1 MKSLAITTILA
12 CLTAGIA
19 LADIQAPP
27 ASEYGPTRKLGRGIN
42 NFFFA
47 PTELVDS
54 VFAVNYSEGNE
65 AAFSYGL
72 VRGVGR
78 MATRMR
84 IGAYEIATF
93 RCANNKGTY
102 RPFLKSD
109 IPWLNGGYSE
119 FAPELGWST
128 RYNYSRE
135 SLRTPW

>member
-1 MKSLAITTILA
+1 MKSLAISILV

-27 ASEYGPTRKLGRGIN
+27 ASEYGPTRKLGRGIAN
-42 NFFFA
+42 VAFA
-47 PTELVDS
+47 PAEIIDS
-54 VFAVNYSEGNE
+54 IAAVNYSNGNE
-65 AAFSYGL
+65 AAWSYGL

-78 MATRMR
+78 MVERMR
-84 IGAYEIATF
+84 FGVYEVATF
-93 RCANNKGTY
+93 RCPTNRGTF
-102 RPFLKSD
+102 RPYLKSD

-128 RYNYSRE
+128 RYNYTRE

>member
-1 MKSLAITTILA
+1 MKSLAITILI

-42 NFFFA
+42 NVLFA
-47 PTELVDS
+47 PTEILDS
-54 VFAVNYSEGNE
+54 IFAVNYSEGNE

-78 MATRMR
+78 TLERVKYGVFEMATF
-84 IGAYEIATF
+84 Y
-93 RCANNKGTY
+93 CANNKGSY

-109 IPWLNGGYSE
+109 IPWLSGGYSE
-119 FAPELGWST
+119 FAPELGWDT

-135 SLRTPW
+135 SQRTPW